1 MALQQRARK
10 YNGAAV
16 VCPVCGQRKARR
28 GCPALGKQICA
39 VCCGTK
45 RLTEIAC
52 PGDCPYLAAAREHPP
67 AAALRQHQHDVA
79 LFVRFARD
87 LNERQS
93 QLLFLIVTFLFH
105 YEAPEL
111 QPLIDEDVTQAMA
124 AMAATFET
132 ASRGVIYE
140 HRAGSPSAERLVNG
154 LKPLLSK
161 AEQGGGTAFQRDAGV
176 VLRRIEMAAAEATQE
191 RAGHRRAF
199 LDMVGR
205 LIQTRDS
212 ETAETNHPVE
222 APRVIIP

>member
-1 MALQQRARK
+1 
-10 YNGAAV
+10 V
-16 VCPVCGQRKARR
+16 ICPLCRQRKARR

-52 PGDCPYLAAAREHPP
+52 PADCPYLAAAREHPP
-67 AAALRQHQHDVA
+67 AAAVRQQQYDVA
-79 LFVRFARD
+79 LLVRFVRD

-93 QLLFLIVTFLFH
+93 QLLFLIVSFLVH

-111 QPLIDEDVTQAMA
+111 QPLVDEDVAQAVA
-124 AMAATFET
+124 ALASTFET

-140 HRAGSPSAERLVNG
+140 HRAGSSSAERLVNG
-154 LKPLLSK
+154 LKPLLDK
-161 AEQGGGTAFQRDAGV
+161 AGQRGGTAFQRDTGV
-176 VLRRIEMAAAEATQE
+176 VLRRIETAAGEAKQE
-191 RAGHRRAF
+191 HAGNRRAF

-205 LIQTRDS
+205 LIQTHDS
-212 ETAETNHPVE
+212 ETAGTTHPDE

>member
-1 MALQQRARK
+1 VALQQRLRK

-16 VCPVCGQRKARR
+16 VCPLCGQRKARR
-28 GCPALGKQICA
+28 WCPALGKQICA

-79 LFVRFARD
+79 LFVRSVRD

-93 QLLFLIVTFLFH
+93 QLFFLVVTFLVR

-111 QPLIDEDVTQAMA
+111 QPLIDEDITQAMA
-124 AMAATFET
+124 ALAATFET

-140 HRAGSPSAERLVNG
+140 HPAGSPSAERLVNG
-154 LKPLLSK
+154 LKLLLSK

-176 VLRRIEMAAAEATQE
+176 VLRRIEMAAAEVKQE
-191 RAGHRRAF
+191 HAGDRRAF

-205 LIQTRDS
+205 LIQPRDG
-212 ETAETNHPVE
+212 ETAKTHSEE
-222 APRVIIP
+222 LPRVIIP

>member
-1 MALQQRARK
+1 LRK

-16 VCPVCGQRKARR
+16 VCPLCGQRKARR

-79 LFVRFARD
+79 LFVRFVRD

-93 QLLFLIVTFLFH
+93 QLFFLIVTFLVR

-111 QPLIDEDVTQAMA
+111 QPLIDEDITQAMA
-124 AMAATFET
+124 AAAATFET

-140 HRAGSPSAERLVNG
+140 HPAGSPSAERLVNG

-176 VLRRIEMAAAEATQE
+176 VLRRIEMAAAEAKRE
-191 RAGHRRAF
+191 HAGDRRAF

-212 ETAETNHPVE
+212 ETAKAHSEE
-222 APRVIIP
+222 LPRVIIP

>member
-1 MALQQRARK
+1 M
-10 YNGAAV
+10 
-16 VCPVCGQRKARR
+16 VCPLCNQRKARR

-45 RLTEIAC
+45 RLVEIAC
-52 PGDCPYLAAAREHPP
+52 PGDCPYLAVARDHPP

-79 LFVRFARD
+79 LFVRFVRD

-93 QLLFLIVTFLFH
+93 QLLFLIVTFLVH

-124 AMAATFET
+124 ALAATFET

-140 HRAGSPSAERLVNG
+140 HRAGSTSAERLVNG

-176 VLRRIEMAAAEATQE
+176 VLRRIETAAAEAKQE

-212 ETAETNHPVE
+212 ETAETHAEE
-222 APRVIIP
+222 APRLIIPGG

>member
-1 MALQQRARK
+1 
-10 YNGAAV
+10 V
-16 VCPVCGQRKARR
+16 VCSLCGRRKARR

-67 AAALRQHQHDVA
+67 VADLRQHQHDVA
-79 LFVRFARD
+79 LFVRFVRD

-93 QLLFLIVTFLFH
+93 QLLFLIVTFLVR

-124 AMAATFET
+124 ALAATFET

-161 AEQGGGTAFQRDAGV
+161 VEQGGGTVFQRDAGV
-176 VLRRIEMAAAEATQE
+176 VLRRIEMAAVEAKQE

-199 LDMVGR
+199 LEMVGR

-212 ETAETNHPVE
+212 ETAETHTEE
-222 APRVIIP
+222 APRVIIPGG

>member
-1 MALQQRARK
+1 VALQQRLRK

-16 VCPVCGQRKARR
+16 VCPLCDQRKARR

-79 LFVRFARD
+79 LFVRFVRD

-93 QLLFLIVTFLFH
+93 QLLFLIVTFLVH

-111 QPLIDEDVTQAMA
+111 QPLIDEDLTQAMA
-124 AMAATFET
+124 ALAATFET

-176 VLRRIEMAAAEATQE
+176 VLRRIEAAAAEAKQE

-205 LIQTRDS
+205 LIQSRDS
-212 ETAETNHPVE
+212 EMAETLPEE
-222 APRVIIP
+222 APRIIL